1 MSDIQSIGRARLI
14 LVSGF
19 GWMFDA
25 MDILMLSYILAYL
38 GNQLGWGG
46 VERSIVILANN
57 LGLLIGATLFGYL
70 ADIIGRK
77 KVFMITLGMYSVLA
91 AFQGFIR
98 DHVDLAIVR
107 FFMGLGLG
115 GELPVASTMVSELS
129 RPEERGRNVILLES
143 FWAYGT
149 ILAAAISA
157 FLMPRIGYT
166 NTMLLLSLT
175 ALYIVVLRR
184 SIPEP
189 IIERASR
196 SRVAIADLITTSRR
210 VTLISW
216 TAWFSIAFGYY
227 GAFLWLPQILVSKGF
242 GVIRSLEYTFYM
254 ALAQIP
260 GYFSAAYMVERLGR
274 RPTFIAYMVAS
285 AVSAYLLAISTS
297 HIDILLWGSLLNF
310 FNLGAWGVIYAYTPE
325 LFKAPYRATGTGS
338 SGSLARVGMIIGPL
352 VPTAT
357 GSFETS
363 LAIFGLVWVIGSLSV
378 LGAPET
384 KLRVKPVASQ
394 RL

>member
-1 MSDIQSIGRARLI
+1 
-14 LVSGF
+14 
-19 GWMFDA
+19 

-38 GNQLGWGG
+38 GSIYGWGAA
-46 VERSIVILANN
+46 ERSIVILANN
-57 LGLLIGATLFGYL
+57 LGLLVGATLFGYL

-77 KVFMITLGMYSVLA
+77 KVFMITLTIYSILA

-98 DHVDLAIVR
+98 SHIDLAIVR

-129 RPEERGRNVILLES
+129 KPEERGRNVVLLES

-166 NTMLLLSLT
+166 ITMILLSLT
-175 ALYIVVLRR
+175 AFYVIVLRR
-184 SIPEP
+184 SLPEP
-189 IIERASR
+189 AIERSKR
-196 SRVAIADLITTSRR
+196 SGSAVLELLTSSTR
-210 VTLISW
+210 VTLVSW
-216 TAWFSIAFGYY
+216 IAWFSIAFGYY
-227 GAFLWLPQILVSKGF
+227 GAFLWLPHILVIKGF
-242 GVIRSLEYTFYM
+242 EIVRSLEYSFYM
-254 ALAQIP
+254 ALAQVP
-260 GYFSAAYMVERLGR
+260 GYFSAAYLVEKLGR
-274 RPTFIAYMVAS
+274 KPTFIAYMAAS
-285 AVSAYLLAISTS
+285 AASAYLLAISKS
-297 HIDILLWGSLLNF
+297 PVDIILWGALLNF

-325 LFKAPYRATGTGS
+325 LFKAAFRATGTGT

-363 LAIFGLVWVIGSLSV
+363 LAIFGLVWIIGSLSV

-384 KLRVKPVASQ
+384 RPRARPIAVYQK
-394 RL
+394 